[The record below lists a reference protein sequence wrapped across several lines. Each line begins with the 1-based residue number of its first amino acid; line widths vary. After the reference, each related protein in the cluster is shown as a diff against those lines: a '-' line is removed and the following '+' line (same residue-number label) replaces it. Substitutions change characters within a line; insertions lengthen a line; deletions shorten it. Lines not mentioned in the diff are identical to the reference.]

1 VVAHTLLLSALACS
15 RPDADALFRAHD
27 YAAAEAAWEAEH
39 GEAIHLSETISDV
52 ILLRDPRATVTEA
65 APLVR
70 AWRLLEDAPV
80 RSRMELEEP
89 FETFGGLIDGARR
102 AAAHPLE
109 LVVGRSEARSD
120 GDPYLAGSPLPF
132 AGGRIHGLQTWHTA
146 PVPGNDTNA
155 RRDDLPAR
163 IDANPPARLLTVALR
178 DASGA
183 LYLWAEHTPDGW
195 MLKAASSFAAA
206 DRVLRAMK
214 RLDGYAAGADGQLP
228 PEAHKGLRPNV
239 ALP

>member
-1 VVAHTLLLSALACS
+1 VVAHTLLLWALACS

-27 YAAAEAAWEAEH
+27 YVAAEAAWEAEH

-52 ILLRDPRATVTEA
+52 ILLRDPRTTVAEA

-89 FETFGGLIDGARR
+89 FETFRGLIDGARR
-102 AAAHPLE
+102 AAAPPLE

-120 GDPYLAGSPLPF
+120 GDPYLSGTPLPF
-132 AGGRIHGLQTWHTA
+132 AGGRIHGMQTWHTA
-146 PVPGNDTNA
+146 PVPSAGA
-155 RRDDLPAR
+155 PASGDDLPAR
-163 IDANPPARLLTVALR
+163 IDANPPARLLTIALR
-178 DASGA
+178 DTSGT

-195 MLKAASSFAAA
+195 MLKAASSFPAA

-214 RLDGYAAGADGQLP
+214 RLDGYAVGADGPLP
-228 PEAHKGLRPNV
+228 PEAFKGLRPSV